1 MPPRKLPHAVK
12 RQIDLAVDNYVRN
25 RKEFERLATNLRND
39 LYANPDLANLVH
51 SHTLR
56 TKDPEHLAAKLARK
70 ASLSIAQSQP
80 FDITADNLFQ
90 RIEDL
95 AGLRLLHLHGS
106 QMPDI
111 NRLIRTILD
120 EHRYTLVRKPVAYTW
135 DQEAADEFKAMGI
148 TPHHNPK
155 SYTSV
160 HYIIKANQ
168 KTDSRCELQVRTLME
183 ELWGEVSHS
192 LDYPEESDSRACREQ
207 LKALA
212 RLTSGC
218 TRLVDAI
225 YVCKAEHA
233 ERTR

>member
-1 MPPRKLPHAVK
+1 MR
-12 RQIDLAVDNYVRN
+12 
-25 RKEFERLATNLRND
+25 
-39 LYANPDLANLVH
+39 
-51 SHTLR
+51 S
-56 TKDPEHLAAKLARK
+56 
-70 ASLSIAQSQP
+70 
-80 FDITADNLFQ
+80 LFQ
-90 RIEDL
+90 KIEDL
-95 AGLRLLHLHGS
+95 AGIRLLHLHGS

-111 NRLIRTILD
+111 NRLIHIVVD
-120 EHRYTLVRKPVAYTW
+120 EHRYKLVRKPVAYTW
-135 DQEAADEFKAMGI
+135 DQEAADAFKAMGI
-148 TPHHNPK
+148 TPHNNPK

-168 KTDSRCELQVRTLME
+168 KTDYRCELQVRTLME

-192 LDYPEESDSRACREQ
+192 VDYPEESESRACREQ

-233 ERTR
+233 QRTR

>member
-1 MPPRKLPHAVK
+1 MPPHKLPPAVK
-12 RQIDLAVDNYVRN
+12 RQIDLAVAHYARTRN
-25 RKEFERLATNLRND
+25 EFIRLASNLLND
-39 LYANPDLANLVH
+39 LSANTDLNNLVH
-51 SHTLR
+51 SHILR
-56 TKDPEHLAAKLARK
+56 TKDPDRLADKLARK
-70 ASLSIAQSQP
+70 AASSLAEKKP
-80 FDITADNLFQ
+80 FDITAVNLFQ
-90 RIEDL
+90 KIEDL

-111 NRLIRTILD
+111 NRLIHAVLD
-120 EHRYTLVRKPVAYTW
+120 EHQYKLVRKPVAFTW
-135 DQEAADEFKAMGI
+135 DQEAADAFKAMGI
-148 TPHHNPK
+148 KPHHNPK

-168 KTDSRCELQVRTLME
+168 KTDYSCELQVRTLME

-192 LDYPEESDSRACREQ
+192 VDYPEESDSRACREQ

-233 ERTR
+233 GRTG

>member
-1 MPPRKLPHAVK
+1 MPTRKLPATAMK
-12 RQIDLAVDNYVRN
+12 QIDLAVAHYVEHRG
-25 RKEFERLATNLRND
+25 EFERLANNLYND
-39 LYANPDLANLVH
+39 LHANTHLANLVH
-51 SHTLR
+51 SYTLR
-56 TKDPEHLAAKLARK
+56 TKDPEHLTAKLVRK
-70 ASLSIAQSQP
+70 AASSIAEKKP
-80 FDITADNLFQ
+80 FDITAENLFQ

-111 NRLIRTILD
+111 NQLIHAVVD

-135 DQEAADEFKAMGI
+135 DQEAAAAFKAMGI
-148 TPHHNPK
+148 IPHYNPN

-168 KTDSRCELQVRTLME
+168 KTDYRCELQVRTLME
-183 ELWGEVSHS
+183 ELWGAVSHS
-192 LDYPEESDSRACREQ
+192 IDYPHETDSRACREQ

-225 YVCKAEHA
+225 YVCQAEHA